1 MKYVKLY
8 ESWVNEEEN
17 QKEAVQVKDLTSSE
31 ISGMT
36 IGDFKK
42 LNAGNK
48 NRIITILQKSLFPGL
63 DAAYFMLPDFE
74 KKDESSHRM
83 FKGTG
88 LKPRT
93 IISSLDKQK
102 DGDSILNLQLKD
114 LDGSTSY
121 KLGRM
126 ADLFKNQVTDGKTNP
141 DEFFDRDVTK
151 KTPEQSA
158 EILNIWSSL
167 KQPVENKP
175 IDSSTEKNLSSLID
189 NYITKD
195 NDGKRLFTQIKTAYG
210 SGFAPKAP
218 KKKAA
223 PTE

>member
-1 MKYVKLY
+1 MKYVKLF

-17 QKEAVQVKDLTSSE
+17 QKEGVAVKDLMSSE
-31 ISGMT
+31 VSGMT

-42 LNAGNK
+42 LDAGNK

-63 DAAYFMLPDFE
+63 DPVYFMLPDFE
-74 KKDESSHRM
+74 KKDEASHRM
-83 FKGTG
+83 FKGNDI
-88 LKPRT
+88 KPRT

-114 LDGSTSY
+114 LDGSMSY

-126 ADLFKNQVTDGKTNP
+126 ADLFKKQVTDGKTNP
-141 DEFFDRDVTK
+141 DEFFDRSLAK

-175 IDSSTEKNLSSLID
+175 IDSETEKNLSALID

-195 NDGKRLFTQIKTAYG
+195 NDGQRLFTQIKTAYG
-210 SGFAPKAP
+210 SGFAPKKIKPAP
-218 KKKAA
+218 A
-223 PTE
+223 E